1 MMNRSSGILMSLSS
15 LPSPYGIGTMGRA
28 AYEFVDFLSASKQS
42 WWQLLPL
49 GPTAYGDSPYSS
61 PSSFA
66 GNPYFIDPDM
76 LVNERLLERAEL
88 EDIDWGSDPSK
99 VDYAAVYEH
108 RFDILR
114 KAFDRAPSGLLE
126 EAEAFHTK
134 NRSWIDNYAL
144 YMSLKSEFDNV
155 SWTQWPDDIRLRQ
168 GGAVKHYSEK
178 LSGEIRF
185 WIFVQYLFF
194 RQWNALK
201 SYAHSK
207 GIGFIGDIPIYMA
220 MDSADVWSEPE
231 FYLLDENLVPT
242 EVSGVPPD
250 EFTADGQLWGNPIYD
265 WERMKSDG
273 FKWWKRRIEGA
284 SALFD
289 VIRIDHFRGLAS
301 YWAVPYGDKTA
312 RRGIWREGPGMGL
325 INALKGWFP
334 TLEFIAEDLGYPT
347 PEVAKLVEDS
357 GFPGMNVLQFGFEA
371 DDDSMFMPHYI
382 RINNV
387 CYIGT
392 HDNDTAVGWF
402 NSLSEEDRKFFDDYT
417 HHVSD
422 ESRCRTLMRTGM
434 ASPAKLFVLTMQDA
448 LELPSCCR
456 MNTPGSSSGN
466 WRWRML
472 PGAASQRLAQELAYL
487 TKLYRRTAPDR

>member
-1 MMNRSSGILMSLSS
+1 MNRSSGILMSLSS

-28 AYEFVDFLSASKQS
+28 AYEFVDFLAASKQS

-49 GPTAYGDSPYSS
+49 GPTTYGDSPYSS

-76 LVNERLLERAEL
+76 LVSEGLLERSEL
-88 EDIDWGSDPSK
+88 EGIDWGSDSAR

-114 KAFDRAPSGLLE
+114 RAFERATSELLE
-126 EAEAFHTK
+126 EAEKFHLE
-134 NRSWIDNYAL
+134 NRSWLDTYAL
-144 YMSLKSEFDNV
+144 YMSLKVNFGQV
-155 SWTQWPDDIRLRQ
+155 SWTEWPDDIRLRKT
-168 GGAVKHYSEK
+168 GAVEYYTEK
-178 LSGEIRF
+178 LSGEISF
-185 WIFVQYLFF
+185 WIFVQFLFF

-201 SYAHSK
+201 SYARGK

-220 MDSADVWSEPE
+220 MDSAEVWSEPE
-231 FYLLDENLVPT
+231 FFLLDDDLVPT
-242 EVSGVPPD
+242 EVAGVPPD
-250 EFTADGQLWGNPIYD
+250 DFTEDGQLWGNPIYD
-265 WERMKSDG
+265 WARMKEDG
-273 FKWWKRRIEGA
+273 FNWWKRRIEGA

-312 RRGIWREGPGMGL
+312 RRGVWREGPGMGL
-325 INALKGWFP
+325 VSVLKDRFP

-371 DDDSMFMPHYI
+371 DNDSMFMPHYI
-382 RINNV
+382 KINNV

-392 HDNDTAVGWF
+392 HDNDTAVGWLD
-402 NSLSEEDRKFFDDYT
+402 SLSREDLEFFDEYT
-417 HHVSD
+417 HHTGN
-422 ESRCRTLMRTGM
+422 ESRCRTLIRTGM
-434 ASPAKLFVLTMQDA
+434 ASPARLFVLTMQDA
-448 LELPSCCR
+448 LELPTLCR
-456 MNTPGSSSGN
+456 MNTPGSQSDN

-472 PGAASQRLAQELAYL
+472 SGEASQELAQELAHL
-487 TKLYRRTAPDR
+487 TKLYRRTAPDK